1 MKNLEQR
8 VKLPCPLEEV
18 CLESQVTGE
27 LLPSDEAIAQFYK
40 DHDTTE
46 DWHSE

>member
-18 CLESQVTGE
+18 CLENQVTGE
-27 LLPSDEAIAQFYK
+27 LLPSDEAIAQF
-40 DHDTTE
+40 
-46 DWHSE
+46 